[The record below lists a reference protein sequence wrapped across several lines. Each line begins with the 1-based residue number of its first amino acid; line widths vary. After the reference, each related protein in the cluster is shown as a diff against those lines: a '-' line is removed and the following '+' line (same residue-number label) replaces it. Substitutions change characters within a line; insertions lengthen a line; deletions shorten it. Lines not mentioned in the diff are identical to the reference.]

1 MTETLNVELEE
12 RSYPIYFNQDDSIL
26 KTTIDDLH
34 QSNKACYLITDSNLY
49 SIYSDYIESLGI
61 PKTHVYSVPEGETSK
76 SVEHYAKILSFLAS
90 HSANRD
96 AAIFAFGG
104 GVIGDLAGFV
114 AASYLRGIN
123 FYQIP
128 TSLLAMVDSS
138 VGGKTGIN
146 LPEGKNL
153 VGAFW
158 QPQAVFIKQKFL
170 ETLPKKQFASG
181 ISEVIKYGLLAD
193 KTLFNQ
199 LVEIGTLSFDD
210 ASLPKIIRRC
220 CEIKAEIVTNDEK
233 EIADTNGRALLN
245 LGHTFGHAIEN
256 VAGYGDYLHGEAI
269 AIGLHLACRL
279 SELTYASFN
288 QTDTE
293 QTTQLLSQNG
303 LPITLNKP
311 LSIEA
316 LNQAISRDK
325 KNRANGIRFVLM
337 KSLGNALTQE
347 GIDETVINA
356 LWEKVG
362 AIK

>member
-1 MTETLNVELEE
+1 MTETLNVPLED
-12 RSYPIYFNQDDSIL
+12 RSYPIYFNQDDRTL
-26 KTTIDDLH
+26 KATIDDLH
-34 QSNKACYLITDSNLY
+34 QKNKTCYLITDSNLFN
-49 SIYSDYIESLGI
+49 IYSETIESLGI
-61 PKTHVYSVPEGETSK
+61 PKTHVYAVPEGETSK
-76 SVEHYAKILSFLAS
+76 SVEHYEKILSFLAS

-96 AAIFAFGG
+96 ASIFAFGG

-114 AASYLRGIN
+114 AASYLRGID

-158 QPQAVFIKQKFL
+158 QPKAVFIHQKFL

-181 ISEVIKYGLLAD
+181 LAEVIKYGLLAD
-193 KTLFNQ
+193 KSLFDQ
-199 LVEIGTLSFDD
+199 LLSIGKVNFDD
-210 ASLPKIIRRC
+210 DSLPLIIRRC
-220 CEIKAEIVTNDEK
+220 CEIKAEIVSNDEK

-269 AIGLHLACRL
+269 AIGLHLASQL
-279 SELTYASFN
+279 SELTYPSFHK
-288 QTDTE
+288 TDTE
-293 QTTQLLSQNG
+293 QTVQLLTQNG
-303 LPITLNKP
+303 LPTVLNKP
-311 LSIEA
+311 LAIEA
-316 LNQAISRDK
+316 LNKAISRDK

-337 KSLGNALTQE
+337 KSLGNAQTEE
-347 GIDETVINA
+347 GIDEAVINA
-356 LWEKVG
+356 LWKKVG
-362 AIK
+362 AI